1 MLWTGLIDLEG
12 IWGGTKNEVGS
23 GEKSEQKESPP
34 KFCANHWSFMVVYY
48 LLKIIG
54 YGINQGFSIEKLK
67 LAMFSYEN
75 RRH

>member
-34 KFCANHWSFMVVYY
+34 KFCANH
-48 LLKIIG
+48 
-54 YGINQGFSIEKLK
+54 
-67 LAMFSYEN
+67 
-75 RRH
+75 